1 MLLSHTVNYSC
12 LRADSHPLHLFML
25 KPSRI
30 YLMSLL
36 HLPLLAGQHE
46 TRSEVQ
52 QIQKRVLHFTIHSED
67 VSLGLTSLVTVN
79 LIALL

>member
-1 MLLSHTVNYSC
+1 
-12 LRADSHPLHLFML
+12 
-25 KPSRI
+25 
-30 YLMSLL
+30 MSLL

>member
-1 MLLSHTVNYSC
+1 
-12 LRADSHPLHLFML
+12 ML

-30 YLMSLL
+30 YLMTLL

-52 QIQKRVLHFTIHSED
+52 QRLKRVLHFTILSED
-67 VSLGLTSLVTVN
+67 VSLGVTTLVTVIR
-79 LIALL
+79 IALL